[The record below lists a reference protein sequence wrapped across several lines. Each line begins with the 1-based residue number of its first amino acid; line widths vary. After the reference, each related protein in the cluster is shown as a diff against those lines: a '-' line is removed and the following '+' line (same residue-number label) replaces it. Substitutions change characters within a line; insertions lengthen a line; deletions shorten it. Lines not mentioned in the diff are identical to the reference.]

1 MHKKCVL
8 TIDNTHDM
16 CYNVI
21 TARETGLNKTA
32 SVGKEN
38 TMKEYFV
45 GYLEPDGKPAYTKR
59 YKDFNEAFAKY
70 LELLKAALDTDRAKD
85 VYRTTKIVTVYK

>member
-1 MHKKCVL
+1 M
-8 TIDNTHDM
+8 
-16 CYNVI
+16 YNII
-21 TARETGLNKTA
+21 TARETETELNKTA

-85 VYRTTKIVTVYK
+85 VYRTTRIVTVYK

>member
-1 MHKKCVL
+1 MHYR
-8 TIDNTHDM
+8 IDNTHIT
-16 CYNVI
+16 CYNLI

-70 LELLKAALDTDRAKD
+70 LELLKAALDADRAKD
-85 VYRTTKIVTVYK
+85 VYKTTRIVTVYK